1 MDLHIWNGM
10 SIYYNYIMIM
20 DKQQQTRRL
29 KPLKTVLNPTV
40 YQFILWV
47 TNQRWNY
54 DYSHKRGRNYKLW
67 K

>member
-1 MDLHIWNGM
+1 
-10 SIYYNYIMIM
+10 MIM